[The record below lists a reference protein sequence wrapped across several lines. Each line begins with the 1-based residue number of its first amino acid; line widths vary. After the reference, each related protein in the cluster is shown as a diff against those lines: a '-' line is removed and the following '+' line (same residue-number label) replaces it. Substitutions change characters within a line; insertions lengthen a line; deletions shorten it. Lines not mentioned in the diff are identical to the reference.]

1 MAGDK
6 PTLPVKADS
15 GTSRRVALVLGAG
28 GARGLAHIG
37 AIQALLRRGYQ
48 IAAIGGSSMGAL
60 IGGIHAAGRLDAYR
74 DWACALERGDV
85 FRLLDFTFGNPGFIK
100 GERVINAI
108 RELVGDH
115 RIEDLPIPYMAVAT
129 DLKRQREVWLTRG
142 PLFDAIRASI
152 AIPMVLTPHI
162 INGRELVDGGLLAPV
177 PIAGTRM
184 AMVDLV
190 VAVDVSAQVAHR
202 PNPPVEAS
210 ADSGRDSPKA
220 KGQSEADTDTDAD
233 ASSLRGRIGSFIDG
247 LLEKSEPAPKQKA
260 QAGMLELMSR
270 SLDTM
275 QAQIARLQ
283 LALDPPDVLV
293 KVPHDVCF
301 FYEFWRARELIEI
314 GEKAT
319 DKALDAYEAG

>member
-1 MAGDK
+1 MASDR
-6 PTLPVKADS
+6 PEKAGAGS
-15 GTSRRVALVLGAG
+15 GRQVALVLGAG

-37 AIQALLRRGYQ
+37 AIQALLARGYQ

-60 IGGIHAAGRLDAYR
+60 IGGVHAAGRLDAYR
-74 DWACALERGDV
+74 DWACALERSDV

-152 AIPMVLTPHI
+152 AIPMVLTPHV

-202 PNPPVEAS
+202 PKPRTEPQAES
-210 ADSGRDSPKA
+210 ESQP
-220 KGQSEADTDTDAD
+220 QSEDGNPNAEADP
-233 ASSLRGRIGSFIDG
+233 SSLRERIGNFIDG
-247 LLEKSEPAPKQKA
+247 LLEKSEPAPKQPA

-293 KVPHDVCF
+293 KVPHDACF

-319 DKALDAYEAG
+319 HKALDAYESG

>member
-1 MAGDK
+1 MANDK
-6 PTLPVKADS
+6 PSLPVKADS
-15 GTSRRVALVLGAG
+15 GSGRRVALVLGAG

-37 AIQALLRRGYQ
+37 AIQALLRREYQ

-60 IGGIHAAGRLDAYR
+60 IGGVHAAGRLDAYR

-152 AIPMVLTPHI
+152 AIPMVLTPHV

-202 PNPPVEAS
+202 PNPRTEPQAES
-210 ADSGRDSPKA
+210 ESQP
-220 KGQSEADTDTDAD
+220 QSEDGDPNADAD

-260 QAGMLELMSR
+260 QASMLELMSR

-293 KVPHDVCF
+293 KVPHDACF